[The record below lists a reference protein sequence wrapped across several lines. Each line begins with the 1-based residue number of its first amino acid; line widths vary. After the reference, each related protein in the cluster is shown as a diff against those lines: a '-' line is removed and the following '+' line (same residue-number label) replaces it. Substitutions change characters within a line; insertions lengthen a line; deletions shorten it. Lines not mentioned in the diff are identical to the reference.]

1 MFDYNICDTLMFD
14 EMVQRIYMYLYMDV
28 LCGKTRQ
35 KEAGILSPG
44 QIFWAG
50 YLQNIRPPKFG

>member
-1 MFDYNICDTLMFD
+1 MFD

-35 KEAGILSPG
+35 KEAEIHSPG
-44 QIFWAG
+44 WIFDRLRTSGDVA
-50 YLQNIRPPKFG
+50 Q